1 MNDIITRR
9 KMGTEELQQHLIGL
23 TRARTIPNKK
33 KELNKNYCRKS
44 KGQKWS
50 TARRLTFEV

>member
-1 MNDIITRR
+1 MMNDIITRR

-33 KELNKNYCRKS
+33 KELDKNYCRKS
-44 KGQKWS
+44 KGQK
-50 TARRLTFEV
+50 

>member
-1 MNDIITRR
+1 MGDAITKR

-33 KELNKNYCRKS
+33 KELDKNYCRRSRSRK
-44 KGQKWS
+44 
-50 TARRLTFEV
+50 